1 MAVTVNMQ
9 GPFVSSHAK
18 PADTNATALVTAGA
32 ERALVYGFWIA
43 NEGGGARTV
52 QIDFYDSSAT
62 ATRPLWIDYAIA
74 DDAEQELTLPGPLLL
89 DEGDQIRVTVDTG
102 NTVDFYAFYAL
113 GGQL

>member
-9 GPFVSSHAK
+9 GPFVSAHAK
-18 PADTNATALVTAGA
+18 PTDTNATTLVTAGA

-52 QIDFYDSSAT
+52 QIDLYDSSAT
-62 ATRPLWIDYAIA
+62 ATARSGLITPLQTMPRQRLRFPAI
-74 DDAEQELTLPGPLLL
+74 LLL
-89 DEGDQIRVTVDTG
+89 DEDDEIRVTVDSG

>member
-1 MAVTVNMQ
+1 MAVTVNVQ
-9 GPFVSSHAK
+9 GPFVSAHAK
-18 PADTNATALVTAGA
+18 PTNTSATTLVTAGA

-52 QIDFYDSSAT
+52 QIDFYDASAT
-62 ATRPLWIDYAIA
+62 ATRPLWIDYAIS
-74 DDAEQELTLPGPLLL
+74 DDAEAEITLPGPLLL
-89 DEGDQIRVTVDTG
+89 DEDDEIRVTVDSG

>member
-1 MAVTVNMQ
+1 MAITVNMQ
-9 GPFVSSHAK
+9 GPFVSAHAK
-18 PADTNATALVTAGA
+18 PTNTSATTLVTAGA

-62 ATRPLWIDYAIA
+62 ATRPLWINQAI
-74 DDAEQELTLPGPLLL
+74 DANAEAELTLPGPLLL
-89 DEGDQIRVTVDTG
+89 DEDDEIRVTVDSG

-113 GGQL
+113 GVQL